1 MGTAYKQSGHGAAPR
16 CAPIIFAWAR
26 AQPHRLCPG
35 KSSNLLPTPLITGY
49 VRLDP
54 MSADLRL
61 SGYMK
66 YLKREPTTFPLPQ
79 LFFPPMSTNN
89 TTSSN
94 TYTWKAYQYVP
105 SQVLAIVAIVL
116 FALATL
122 MTCVQFIRA
131 LVKAPANT
139 GARRRICSMIPFIL
153 GGLFEVIGY
162 IGRAASHNDT
172 QALGPY
178 IIQAILLLV
187 APALFAATIYMTL
200 ARIIVQLN
208 AQHQSVIRV
217 NWLTK
222 IFVVGDVLSFVLQGG
237 GGGAQSGGSL
247 DMVHLGEKLIIVGLF
262 IQIAFFGLFII
273 ALTIFQ
279 VRIMRNPTPLS
290 LSLRTFPSRKR
301 NWQMVIVTLSTC
313 SVLIFIR
320 SIVRLIEYLQGNDG
334 YVISHEV
341 FLYTLD
347 GLLMWITMLIFIFED
362 IGMYYAQS
370 ARQEMNVNFYEMLED
385 ISDLNKYY
393 MGNVNFPNQRTN
405 L

>member
-1 MGTAYKQSGHGAAPR
+1 
-16 CAPIIFAWAR
+16 
-26 AQPHRLCPG
+26 
-35 KSSNLLPTPLITGY
+35 
-49 VRLDP
+49 
-54 MSADLRL
+54 
-61 SGYMK
+61 
-66 YLKREPTTFPLPQ
+66 
-79 LFFPPMSTNN
+79 
-89 TTSSN
+89 
-94 TYTWKAYQYVP
+94 
-105 SQVLAIVAIVL
+105 
-116 FALATL
+116 
-122 MTCVQFIRA
+122 
-131 LVKAPANT
+131 
-139 GARRRICSMIPFIL
+139 
-153 GGLFEVIGY
+153 
-162 IGRAASHNDT
+162 
-172 QALGPY
+172 
-178 IIQAILLLV
+178 
-187 APALFAATIYMTL
+187 
-200 ARIIVQLN
+200 
-208 AQHQSVIRV
+208 
-217 NWLTK
+217 
-222 IFVVGDVLSFVLQGG
+222 
-237 GGGAQSGGSL
+237 
-247 DMVHLGEKLIIVGLF
+247 MVHLGEKLIIVGLF

-370 ARQEMNVNFYEMLED
+370 ARQEMNVNFYEMSED
-385 ISDLNKYY
+385 ISDSNKYY